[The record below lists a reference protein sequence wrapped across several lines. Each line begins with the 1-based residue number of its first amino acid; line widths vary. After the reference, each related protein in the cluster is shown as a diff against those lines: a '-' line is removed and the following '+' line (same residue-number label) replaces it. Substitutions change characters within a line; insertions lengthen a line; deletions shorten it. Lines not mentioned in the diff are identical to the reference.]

1 MYRVLWEITFQLHP
15 PRIDVTVSF
24 SPTEEYFVISDGFGS
39 CVLDAVSGKVIFQ
52 SESMDVH
59 NIEFISNEDYIV
71 GLDDSKGFFLRLHN
85 VISGDLRNEIV
96 EGREVLSFVVCPCK
110 RLVAIVPENSEDQ
123 FEIIQV
129 KLPGD
134 KERRTSKGQLKQVYL
149 KTEEE

>member
-1 MYRVLWEITFQLHP
+1 
-15 PRIDVTVSF
+15 
-24 SPTEEYFVISDGFGS
+24 
-39 CVLDAVSGKVIFQ
+39 
-52 SESMDVH
+52 MDVH
-59 NIEFISNEDYIV
+59 NIEFINNEDYIV

>member
-1 MYRVLWEITFQLHP
+1 MLWEITFQLHP

-85 VISGDLRNEIV
+85 VMSGDLRNEIV
-96 EGREVLSFVVCPCK
+96 EVLSFAVCPCK

>member
-1 MYRVLWEITFQLHP
+1 MIQKAFFFDYTTLHL
-15 PRIDVTVSF
+15 
-24 SPTEEYFVISDGFGS
+24 VIST
-39 CVLDAVSGKVIFQ
+39 I
-52 SESMDVH
+52 
-59 NIEFISNEDYIV
+59 
-71 GLDDSKGFFLRLHN
+71 
-85 VISGDLRNEIV
+85 NEIV
-96 EGREVLSFVVCPCK
+96 EGREVLSFVVFPCK